1 MSKAALYELFGEKA
15 PEEATNIKLSRDD
28 VERKLTLVMNEPKKE
43 LNGLEAANM
52 AVANCAPDS
61 SIIFLTKSQYQDL
74 LYRANLHD
82 MKTYKKKTIFIVS
95 DPI

>member
-15 PEEATNIKLSRDD
+15 PEDLRPVKLTKDEA
-28 VERKLTLVMNEPKKE
+28 ERKLTLVMNEPKKE

-52 AVANCAPDS
+52 AVANCAADS

-95 DPI
+95 DPD

>member
-1 MSKAALYELFGEKA
+1 MSKAALYELFGEKV
-15 PEEATNIKLSRDD
+15 PTEPKQIKLSKDE

-43 LNGLEAANM
+43 LNGLDAANM
-52 AVANCAPDS
+52 AVANCTPDS

-82 MKTYKKKTIFIVS
+82 MKTYKKKTIFIIS
-95 DPI
+95 DPN